1 MRNFLG
7 VFKYLKIKLP
17 KYDDC
22 NNVFS
27 VLIINIKMSDLKLNQ
42 S

>member
-7 VFKYLKIKLP
+7 GFKYLKIKFL

-27 VLIINIKMSDLKLNQ
+27 VLIINIKMFDLKLN
-42 S
+42 